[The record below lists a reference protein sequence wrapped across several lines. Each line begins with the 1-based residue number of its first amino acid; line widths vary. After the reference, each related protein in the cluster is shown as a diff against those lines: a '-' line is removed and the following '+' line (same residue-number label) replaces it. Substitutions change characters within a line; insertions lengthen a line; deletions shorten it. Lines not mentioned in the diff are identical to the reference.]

1 MRKICTPDNILRRPA
16 VAAEFAGHLGSSATE
31 VAIGCHEPARY
42 KLQPGLA
49 LIANEQADS
58 GASGGG
64 LLFSLR
70 PLMAMRLNAEAFTL
84 VSGLEVEST
93 AVDAAARVPGLS
105 PMDAA
110 AFLDSLA
117 QRRLLARKPPVAG
130 KWPLVSIIVAARDR
144 HMATRACIRSL
155 LALDYPGEQ
164 CEIIVVDD
172 ASEPPLAHAL
182 AGLPVR
188 LLRQENN
195 MGQSAARNLAAAQ
208 AQGELLAFI
217 DNDCLAHPGWLRN
230 LVPYFDEPN
239 VGIVGGRVIAP
250 PPAGRVGA
258 FEAVRSPLDMGA
270 VGGPVGPDQIVAYLP
285 TCNLM
290 ARRDLLLAQ
299 EGFASDMRLGEDVDF
314 IWRALRTGVRACYAP
329 SGQVTHYHRVRLGA
343 LLRRRADYG
352 SSEAD
357 LQRRH
362 PASRRIMLLPRAGIL
377 LLSMLAALMVSWP
390 AAIPFGA
397 VLLTMIGFELL
408 TKFRKL
414 RRLGVAVPASRISAA
429 LLREHGA
436 SLYHLSADVSR
447 YYGLPLVAISA
458 LWPPLLPPAVV
469 LLLVSPISDYRRSEP
484 FLSLPVFI
492 HLYWLEMAA
501 YQLGVW
507 RGCLSRRTFSPLL
520 PKIRWGR

>member
-1 MRKICTPDNILRRPA
+1 MLI
-16 VAAEFAGHLGSSATE
+16 
-31 VAIGCHEPARY
+31 EP
-42 KLQPGLA
+42 
-49 LIANEQADS
+49 ADS
-58 GASGGG
+58 GALGGG

-70 PLMAMRLNAEAFTL
+70 PLMAMRLNAKAFAL

-93 AVDAAARVPGLS
+93 AADAAARLPGLS
-105 PMDAA
+105 PVDAA

-117 QRRLLARKPPVAG
+117 QRRLLAKKPPVAG
-130 KWPLVSIIVAARDR
+130 KWPLVSIIVAARGR
-144 HMATRACIRSL
+144 HMATRACIQSL

-195 MGQSAARNLAAAQ
+195 IGQSAARNLAAAE

-217 DNDCLAHPGWLRN
+217 DNDCVAHPGWLRN
-230 LVPYFDEPN
+230 LVPYFDEPD
-239 VGIVGGRVIAP
+239 VGIVGGAVIAP
-250 PPAGRVGA
+250 PPPVGRGGLRSRALAAGHGRGRWPRRAGRDGR
-258 FEAVRSPLDMGA
+258 E
-270 VGGPVGPDQIVAYLP
+270 LP
-285 TCNLM
+285 TCNLIDA
-290 ARRDLLLAQ
+290 ARPAAGAGRFRLRSAAWRGRGFHLACAAD
-299 EGFASDMRLGEDVDF
+299 GIACRLC
-314 IWRALRTGVRACYAP
+314 ALGADHP
-329 SGQVTHYHRVRLGA
+329 LSPVRLWA
-343 LLRRRADYG
+343 LLRWWADYG

-362 PASRRIMLLPRAGIL
+362 PASRRIMLLPGAGIL
-377 LLSMLAALMVSWP
+377 LLSTLAALMVSWP

-397 VLLTMIGFELL
+397 VLLTMIAFELL
-408 TKFRKL
+408 TKFRKS

-469 LLLVSPISDYRRSEP
+469 LLLVSPISDYRRLEP
-484 FLSLPVFI
+484 FLSLPVFV
-492 HLYWLEMAA
+492 HLYWLDMAA

-507 RGCLSRRTFSPLL
+507 PAPAGAHVTARCCRKYVGEGET
-520 PKIRWGR
+520 IMA

>member
-1 MRKICTPDNILRRPA
+1 MRTTCTRIDIMPRPA
-16 VAAEFAGHLGSSATE
+16 MAAELAEYLGPPTTQAE
-31 VAIGCHEPARY
+31 AMGCHEPARY

-49 LIANEQADS
+49 LIPNEHAGS
-58 GASGGG
+58 GAPCGG

-70 PLMAMRLNAEAFTL
+70 PLMAMRLNAKAFAL
-84 VSGLEVEST
+84 VSGLGAEST
-93 AVDAAARVPGLS
+93 AADAVARVPDLH
-105 PMDAA
+105 PVDAA
-110 AFLDSLA
+110 AFLDGLA
-117 QRRLLARKPPVAG
+117 RRRLLAKKPPVVR
-130 KWPLVSIIVAARDR
+130 KWPLVSVIVAARGR
-144 HMATRACIRSL
+144 HMATRACIQSL
-155 LALDYPGEQ
+155 LALDYPSEQ

-182 AGLPVR
+182 AGLPLR

-195 MGQSAARNLAAAQ
+195 IGQSAARNLAAAE

-217 DNDCLAHPGWLRN
+217 DNDCVAHPGWLRN
-230 LVPYFDEPN
+230 LVPYFDEPD

-270 VGGPVGPDQIVAYLP
+270 VGGPVGPDEIVAYLP
-285 TCNLM
+285 TCNLI

-329 SGQVTHYHRVRLGA
+329 AGQIIHYHRVRLGA

-362 PASRRIMLLPRAGIL
+362 PASRRIMLLPKAGIL
-377 LLSMLAALMVSWP
+377 LLSMLAALTVSWP
-390 AAIPFGA
+390 AAIAFGA
-397 VLLTMIGFELL
+397 VLLTIVAFELL

-414 RRLGVAVPASRISAA
+414 RRLGVAVPASRRSAA
-429 LLREHGA
+429 RLREHGA
-436 SLYHLSADVSR
+436 SLYHLSADV
-447 YYGLPLVAISA
+447 
-458 LWPPLLPPAVV
+458 
-469 LLLVSPISDYRRSEP
+469 
-484 FLSLPVFI
+484 
-492 HLYWLEMAA
+492 
-501 YQLGVW
+501 
-507 RGCLSRRTFSPLL
+507 
-520 PKIRWGR
+520 

>member
-1 MRKICTPDNILRRPA
+1 MPRPA
-16 VAAEFAGHLGSSATE
+16 TAGELAEYLGPSTTQAE
-31 VAIGCHEPARY
+31 AMGCHEPARY

-49 LIANEQADS
+49 LIPNEHAGS
-58 GASGGG
+58 GAPCGG

-70 PLMAMRLNAEAFTL
+70 PLMAMRLNAKAFAL
-84 VSGLEVEST
+84 VSGLGAEST
-93 AVDAAARVPGLS
+93 AADAVARVPDLH
-105 PMDAA
+105 PVDAA
-110 AFLDSLA
+110 AFLDGLA
-117 QRRLLARKPPVAG
+117 RRRLLAKKPPVVR
-130 KWPLVSIIVAARDR
+130 KWPLVSVIVAARGR
-144 HMATRACIRSL
+144 HMATRACIQSL
-155 LALDYPGEQ
+155 LALDYPSEQ

-182 AGLPVR
+182 AGLPLR

-195 MGQSAARNLAAAQ
+195 IGQSAARNLAAAE
-208 AQGELLAFI
+208 AQGELLAFV
-217 DNDCLAHPGWLRN
+217 DNDCVAHPGWLRD
-230 LVPYFDEPN
+230 LVPYFDEPD
-239 VGIVGGRVIAP
+239 VGIVGGRVVAP

-270 VGGPVGPDQIVAYLP
+270 VGGPVGPDEIVAYLP
-285 TCNLM
+285 TCNLI

-329 SGQVTHYHRVRLGA
+329 SGQIIHYHRVRLGA

-362 PASRRIMLLPRAGIL
+362 PASRRIMLLPKAGIL
-377 LLSMLAALMVSWP
+377 LLSMLAALTVAWP
-390 AAIPFGA
+390 AAIAFGA
-397 VLLTMIGFELL
+397 VLLTIIAFELL

-414 RRLGVAVPASRISAA
+414 RRLGVAVPASRIGAA

-447 YYGLPLVAISA
+447 YYGLPLLATSV
-458 LWPPLLPPAVV
+458 LWPPLLPPAAV
-469 LLLVSPISDYRRSEP
+469 LLLVSPISDYYRLKP
-484 FLSLPVFI
+484 FLSLPVFV

-507 RGCLSRRTFSPLL
+507 RGCLSRRTLRPLL

>member
-1 MRKICTPDNILRRPA
+1 MTCAPAEIMARPR
-16 VAAEFAGHLGSSATE
+16 AARAEPSECPALSVPQGEGR
-31 VAIGCHEPARY
+31 CREPARY
-42 KLQPGLA
+42 KLQPGLE
-49 LIANEQADS
+49 LISDVRVGPARERS
-58 GASGGG
+58 GV
-64 LLFSLR
+64 LFSLR
-70 PLMAMRLNAEAFTL
+70 PLMAMRLNAKAFAL
-84 VSGLEVEST
+84 VSGLDVEMT
-93 AVDAAARVPGLS
+93 AADAAARVPGLS
-105 PMDAA
+105 LPDAA

-117 QRRLLARKPPVAG
+117 QRRLLAKRAPVAA
-130 KWPLVSIIVAARDR
+130 KWPMVSIIVAARGR
-144 HMATRACIRSL
+144 QRATRDCVESL
-155 LALDYPGEQ
+155 LALDYPGEH

-172 ASEPPLAHAL
+172 ASHPPLANAL

-188 LLRQENN
+188 LLRQEQNI
-195 MGQSAARNLAAAQ
+195 GQSAARNLAASE

-217 DNDCLAHPGWLRN
+217 DNDCVADSGWLRN
-230 LVPYFDEPN
+230 LVPYFDEPA

-270 VGGPVGPDQIVAYLP
+270 VGGPVGPDEIVAYLP
-285 TCNLM
+285 TCNLIV
-290 ARRDLLLAQ
+290 RRDLLLVQ

-329 SGQVTHYHRVRLGA
+329 AGQIIHYHRVRLGA

-362 PASRRIMLLPRAGIL
+362 PASRRIMLLPKAGIL
-377 LLSMLAALMVSWP
+377 LLSMLAVLVVSWP

-397 VLLTMIGFELL
+397 VLLTMIAFELL

-469 LLLVSPISDYRRSEP
+469 LLLVSPISDYRRLEP
-484 FLSLPVFI
+484 FLSLPVFV

-507 RGCLSRRTFSPLL
+507 RGCLSRRTLRPLL